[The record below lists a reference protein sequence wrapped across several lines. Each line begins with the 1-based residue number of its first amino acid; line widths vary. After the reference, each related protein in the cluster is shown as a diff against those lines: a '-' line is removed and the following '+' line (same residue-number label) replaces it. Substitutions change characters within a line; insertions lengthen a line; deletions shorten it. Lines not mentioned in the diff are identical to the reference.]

1 MILIQMGYGG
11 PSYER
16 TAMLASFGKA
26 LRNLT
31 DGALLP
37 TLLKSVG
44 LTVLLFA
51 VLLVAGEWALAAL
64 PALGSPLVN
73 SALEWLLPVLA
84 VFGLV
89 LLGGPVAALFAGLFL
104 DGVAA
109 RIEARDYP
117 ADPPA
122 PGVPFWT
129 GLKAGLGLALAVLGV
144 DLALLP
150 FDFALPG
157 IGEAA
162 TLLANGWLLGREYFE
177 LVALRHVGGPEAAA
191 LRTRFSTRITLAG
204 TLLALLAMIPLAG
217 LIAPLFGTALMVH
230 LFKQTRNR
238 ATA

>member
-1 MILIQMGYGG
+1 MILIQMGYA
-11 PSYER
+11 SYER
-16 TAMLASFGKA
+16 TAMLASLGKT
-26 LRNLT
+26 LRNLM

-37 TLLKSVG
+37 TLFKSVG
-44 LTVLLFA
+44 LTLLLFVVLLA
-51 VLLVAGEWALAAL
+51 AGEWALGAL
-64 PALGSPLVN
+64 PALGSVWVN
-73 SALEWLLPVLA
+73 RALEWLLPVLA

-89 LLGGPVAALFAGLFL
+89 LLGGPVAALFASLFL

-144 DLALLP
+144 DLVLLP

-157 IGEAA
+157 LAQLV

-177 LVALRHVGGPEAAA
+177 LVALRHASRKDAAE
-191 LRTRFSTRITLAG
+191 LRRRFGARITLAG
-204 TLLALLAMIPLAG
+204 TLLALLTMIPLVN
-217 LIAPLFGTALMVH
+217 LVAPLFGTALMVH
-230 LFKQTRNR
+230 LFKQTRTR
-238 ATA
+238 AAA